1 MRLLYERHR
10 ESLILFLTGYV
21 HNTDDAE
28 ELMMDAFAVAASG
41 TAAWSG
47 RSSFKTWLFAI
58 ARKRA
63 VTFLRKRRREISMV
77 MDPREEET
85 PELSLIR
92 EERKLQLYR
101 ALETLPGD
109 YRQALYLL
117 YFEQMSRDEACRVMR
132 KTKKQMYNLAER
144 GHRAL
149 RDALERKGFDDA
161 QF

>member
-63 VTFLRKRRREISMV
+63 VTFLRKQFLRLFCFFHGKPPVSIKSFFI
-77 MDPREEET
+77 T
-85 PELSLIR
+85 ITIII
-92 EERKLQLYR
+92 QN
-101 ALETLPGD
+101 
-109 YRQALYLL
+109 
-117 YFEQMSRDEACRVMR
+117 YF
-132 KTKKQMYNLAER
+132 
-144 GHRAL
+144 
-149 RDALERKGFDDA
+149 
-161 QF
+161 